1 MPKPSKKGHLFIISA
16 PSGTGKSTLIQKL
29 LSSDK
34 SGKYYLSVS
43 HTTRPVR
50 PGEVDGVHYFFT
62 DVDNFLRLIESN
74 EFLEYAE
81 VFGNYYGTSKRI
93 IKEKLEQGINIIL
106 DIDWQGARNVRKEFP
121 EAISIFILPPSIE
134 ELKQRLL
141 NRQTDSLDVIE
152 RRMAKAESEMSHRDE
167 YNYQILND
175 NLERAFDEFVAL
187 LEKHN

>member
-1 MPKPSKKGHLFIISA
+1 MTEQARKGHLFIISA

-29 LSSDK
+29 LSSELKDR
-34 SGKYYLSVS
+34 YYLSIS

-50 PGEVDGVHYFFT
+50 PGEQDGVHYYFT
-62 DVDNFLRLIESN
+62 DIDSFEKLIKQD

-81 VFGNYYGTSKRI
+81 VFGNFYGTSKKI
-93 IKEKLEQGINIIL
+93 IKDKLKQGINIIL

-121 EAISIFILPPSIE
+121 EAISVFILPPSIE

-152 RRMAKAESEMSHRDE
+152 RRMAKAESEMSHKGE
-167 YNYQILND
+167 YDHHILND
-175 NLERAFDEFVAL
+175 DLEHAYTQFINY
-187 LEKHN
+187 LESFQ